1 MKYFLTF
8 EINNSIKKTKNNN
21 TFQDFEDASL
31 FGKDYAY
38 NYYIKNREQIKAIIV
53 SENHTIKAEHI
64 FRVDGIYEY
73 KYEDE
78 EREIEY
84 KEKNKK
90 KELSRTAQIFLS
102 AQKKDY
108 QQYTVYAWEDVTF
121 KKYGFHTSSLS
132 EIEVGDFIAKL
143 LKTEGAEK
151 LKVFADDRYGSCSFV
166 FGDCDPYLTFSVHWG
181 LNKMVICHELAHYFT
196 YLMKAVDSAHG
207 ATFVGVYVYLL
218 SKYVGFDEKFLWKSL
233 EVNKID
239 FIKFPVKNKILEIN
253 N

>member
-8 EINNSIKKTKNNN
+8 EINNNIKKTKNNN
-21 TFQDFEDASL
+21 TFQNFEEASS

-73 KYEDE
+73 KYEDD

-166 FGDCDPYLTFSVHWG
+166 FGNCDPYLTFSVHWG